1 MQIHVHPTLV
11 QLRFYEEGVDVD
23 KPLYKMETSY
33 RGVANVVI
41 DDLGT
46 ARVSLLHCNDFVKED
61 YEEVIRICKHL
72 QANKMIYR
80 HNGQEH
86 DVWL

>member
-1 MQIHVHPTLV
+1 MPVHIHPSLLQI
-11 QLRFYEEGVDVD
+11 RFYEEGVDVS

-33 RGVANVVI
+33 RGVANVII
-41 DDLGT
+41 DDLGV
-46 ARVSLLHCNDFVKED
+46 ARVSLLHCDDFAKED

-86 DVWL
+86 DIWL